1 MNKQLII
8 FIAITIIC
16 HLYAMSF
23 AWTNGTK
30 YYKNKLMNVCDIIH
44 SNFKDYTKYNY
55 TKNWYLLVFIIPII
69 FNLSKL
75 DYSIINEYILGLCL
89 IILIRSL
96 MITCTILPRQKNCKV
111 IKLKIFNKTI
121 GGTCYDKMFSGHFAF
136 GLFTT
141 LILFN
146 NNIIDSIPRNK
157 LLFLLFNFIHFLI
170 IGITRSHYTIDIVV
184 SVFITL
190 FVFILIKEKYTK
202 ADNLFAFFDKF

>member
-1 MNKQLII
+1 MNKHLII
-8 FIAITIIC
+8 LIAITVVC
-16 HLYAMSF
+16 HLYAMKF

-30 YYKNKLMNVCDIIH
+30 HYNNKLMHVYDIIH

-75 DYSIINEYILGLCL
+75 NYSIINEYTLGSCL

-96 MITCTILPRQKNCKV
+96 MIICTILPRQRNCKV
-111 IKLKIFNKTI
+111 TKLKIFNKTI

-141 LILFN
+141 LTLFN
-146 NNIIDSIPRNK
+146 NNIIDPIPRNK
-157 LLFLLFNFIHFLI
+157 LLFLLFNAIHFII
-170 IGITRSHYTIDIVV
+170 IGMTRSHYTIDIVV

-190 FVFILIKEKYTK
+190 FVFILIKDKYIK
-202 ADNLFAFFDKF
+202 SDNLFAFVDKI